1 MAKIL
6 LTLKPFVPTGK
17 EKKLKYCVTCANL
30 ATQEA
35 YFDVGG
41 GVIVI
46 EKYCGACAVKVTG
59 ITN

>member
-1 MAKIL
+1 M
-6 LTLKPFVPTGK
+6 PTGK

-46 EKYCGACAVKVTG
+46 EKYCDACAAKVTG
-59 ITN
+59 ITS